1 MALLLSSNDYRAF
14 NMHWRQ
20 NTATDTHFR
29 LNRKQKYGGNSKNEF
44 AATDFLFDFLYIMGS
59 ISTLNGPSPLKNA
72 TSGTLR
78 PPVQKLGGRWPPL
91 PIPSN
96 FFFRTPD
103 DAAKIFHARLITFE
117 LPGRRDYAK
126 NAKSEK
132 WNFFSNFEAN
142 LNELQ
147 NKLLERNL
155 TRCRG
160 QNALPKG
167 REHIRIWRKKFP
179 LEGVKLGTFHS
190 PITPNR
196 K

>member
-1 MALLLSSNDYRAF
+1 
-14 NMHWRQ
+14 
-20 NTATDTHFR
+20 
-29 LNRKQKYGGNSKNEF
+29 
-44 AATDFLFDFLYIMGS
+44 MGS

-132 WNFFSNFEAN
+132 WNFFLNFEAN
-142 LNELQ
+142 FLQFLNEFSHH
-147 NKLLERNL
+147 NL
-155 TRCRG
+155 TPCRG
-160 QNALPKG
+160 VNPLPTG
-167 REHIRIWRKKFP
+167 IYHIKTICEMSP
-179 LEGVKLGTFHS
+179 LGGVKLATF
-190 PITPNR
+190 